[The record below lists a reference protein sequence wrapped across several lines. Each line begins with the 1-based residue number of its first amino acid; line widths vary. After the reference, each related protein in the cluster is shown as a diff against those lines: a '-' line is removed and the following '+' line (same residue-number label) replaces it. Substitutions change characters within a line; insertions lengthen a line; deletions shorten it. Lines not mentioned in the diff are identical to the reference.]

1 MAKQRGGFIE
11 GCVANNI
18 DADLAGN
25 IFDLVEK
32 FAGYGFNK
40 SHSAAYGLVSYQTAW
55 LKTHYP
61 APFMAAVL
69 SADMHN
75 TDKVVVL
82 VEEVRSMK
90 LRLDAP
96 DVNFSDFKFTVNNDG
111 RIVYG
116 LGAIK
121 GVGEGPVEAIV
132 EPVPKAVPSRTCSIS
147 VNASTSN
154 GSTNVPLMRWCA
166 VARWTAL
173 ARTSMT
179 RSRPTTPTSTSTGQP
194 CCRRWARPSR
204 QPSRP
209 HTPLTVAMSTCSA
222 ACSTR
227 QMSMCMPTTARCA
240 SSPSRSV

>member
-11 GCVANNI
+11 GCATNNI

-75 TDKVVVL
+75 TDKVVTL
-82 VEEVRSMK
+82 IEEVRTMK

-96 DVNFSDFKFTVNNDG
+96 DVNTSEFKFTVNDEG
-111 RIVYG
+111 RIIYG

-121 GVGEGPVEAIV
+121 GVGEGPVEAITEARLDGPFKDLFDFCARV
-132 EPVPKAVPSRTCSIS
+132 DLKLHQQAHPRRLDPQRSAGSSWPVFPR
-147 VNASTSN
+147 
-154 GSTNVPLMRWCA
+154 
-166 VARWTAL
+166 
-173 ARTSMT
+173 
-179 RSRPTTPTSTSTGQP
+179 
-194 CCRRWARPSR
+194 
-204 QPSRP
+204 
-209 HTPLTVAMSTCSA
+209 
-222 ACSTR
+222 
-227 QMSMCMPTTARCA
+227 
-240 SSPSRSV
+240 